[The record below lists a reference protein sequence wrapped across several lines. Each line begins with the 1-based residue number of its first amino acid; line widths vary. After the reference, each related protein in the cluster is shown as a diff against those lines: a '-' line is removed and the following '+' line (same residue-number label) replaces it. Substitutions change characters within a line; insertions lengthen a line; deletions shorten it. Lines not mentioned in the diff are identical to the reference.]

1 MYIYIRTSIFV
12 NSKIL
17 VMSDSAALDF
27 YFYFF
32 QGHVKLA
39 KFGLYHMT
47 AQGVDVDFPIG

>member
-1 MYIYIRTSIFV
+1 
-12 NSKIL
+12 
-17 VMSDSAALDF
+17 MSDFAALD
-27 YFYFF
+27 FYFF

>member
-1 MYIYIRTSIFV
+1 
-12 NSKIL
+12 
-17 VMSDSAALDF
+17 MSDFAGLN
-27 YFYFF
+27 YFIFFFLF

>member
-1 MYIYIRTSIFV
+1 
-12 NSKIL
+12 
-17 VMSDSAALDF
+17 MSDSAALDCLF
-27 YFYFF
+27 FPFPF

>member
-1 MYIYIRTSIFV
+1 
-12 NSKIL
+12 
-17 VMSDSAALDF
+17 MSDSAALDF

>member
-1 MYIYIRTSIFV
+1 M
-12 NSKIL
+12 L
-17 VMSDSAALDF
+17 DSAALDRLF
-27 YFYFF
+27 FPF